1 MRFLPNAAFQS
12 AIASVSHMAAL
23 ARRTDLR
30 VTLHVQGGH
39 AARVPDVDGSVTNFT
54 NWSAY
59 AVGQASRVHAPAA
72 SLNVTWRSG
81 PKSAVQVLTAMCD
94 ADVVIASPSGF
105 SHLVAVLC
113 KRPLILAHRVGVRFP
128 ADQNFY
134 HFELIAQG
142 INFYENFYHF
152 KFFWRFPRSNTVY
165 TRPTE
170 IDRHCNNLTRILYC
184 TGTVYC
190 CDY

>member
-1 MRFLPNAAFQS
+1 M
-12 AIASVSHMAAL
+12 
-23 ARRTDLR
+23 
-30 VTLHVQGGH
+30 TLHVQGGH

-113 KRPLILAHRVGVRFP
+113 KRPLILAVPMWLSYACASNVLMLEPTHVVPIRLAALRGEHAKLPQKLRIPDGAAHKRLHRQLACASRLPSGLS
-128 ADQNFY
+128 
-134 HFELIAQG
+134 LIH
-142 INFYENFYHF
+142 I
-152 KFFWRFPRSNTVY
+152 
-165 TRPTE
+165 
-170 IDRHCNNLTRILYC
+170 
-184 TGTVYC
+184 
-190 CDY
+190 

>member
-1 MRFLPNAAFQS
+1 M
-12 AIASVSHMAAL
+12 
-23 ARRTDLR
+23 
-30 VTLHVQGGH
+30 TLHVQGGH

-105 SHLVAVLC
+105 SHLVAVALQANYC
-113 KRPLILAHRVGVRFP
+113 KRPLIFLAVP
-128 ADQNFY
+128 M
-134 HFELIAQG
+134 
-142 INFYENFYHF
+142 
-152 KFFWRFPRSNTVY
+152 
-165 TRPTE
+165 E
-170 IDRHCNNLTRILYC
+170 IK
-184 TGTVYC
+184 
-190 CDY
+190 